1 MVAHIGLCDFES
13 SLFYRVSPRT
23 ARDTQRNLVLK
34 NQMKVKEGE
43 KRKEKMRGDR
53 RDGNDDGL
61 QKISL

>member
-1 MVAHIGLCDFES
+1 MGLCDFES
-13 SLFYRVSPRT
+13 SLFYRVSSRT

-34 NQMKVKEGE
+34 NQMKEKEGE

-53 RDGNDDGL
+53 QDGNDDGL